1 MNRDISREK
10 LVLLYIL
17 QEAPGLRRSDLIKTA
32 LGTLTADYFM
42 LAEALSWLES
52 SELIVLM
59 DSDLLI
65 EPDTDRS
72 AAECYLTP
80 EGEKVVAALQE
91 QLPESIRTWLNE
103 HLDETSLERRKR
115 KSIEANY
122 RPTEKN
128 TFLLQVQHLSD
139 QGDSFSVELELPT
152 EDLARK
158 AAFSF
163 KRNPEKFYATM
174 LETLIENE

>member
-17 QEAPGLRRSDLIKTA
+17 QEAPGLRRSDLIETA

-103 HLDETSLERRKR
+103 HLDETSLERR
-115 KSIEANY
+115 S
-122 RPTEKN
+122 
-128 TFLLQVQHLSD
+128 
-139 QGDSFSVELELPT
+139 
-152 EDLARK
+152 
-158 AAFSF
+158 
-163 KRNPEKFYATM
+163 
-174 LETLIENE
+174 

>member
-17 QEAPGLRRSDLIKTA
+17 QEAPGLRRSDLIETA

-72 AAECYLTP
+72 AAECYLT
-80 EGEKVVAALQE
+80 LQE